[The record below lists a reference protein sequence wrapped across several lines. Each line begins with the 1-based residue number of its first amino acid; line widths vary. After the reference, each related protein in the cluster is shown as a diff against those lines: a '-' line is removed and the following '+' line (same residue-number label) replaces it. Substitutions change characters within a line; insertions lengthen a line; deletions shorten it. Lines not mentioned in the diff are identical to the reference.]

1 MYSISGGNKVAYLK
15 TVQATRAFLTS
26 FPFTPLIPPIDCG
39 HHIWKPPYLISFE
52 VILGDTIPVHPHDI
66 PIDVDHGVADDVAGA
81 VAIFGAPAKHVKAA
95 LEEEAP
101 HADREALPVDHG
113 VPVQN
118 LAGLEDTIHTTERGV
133 PSVAKFCYVFPCECE
148 GLPGQ

>member
-1 MYSISGGNKVAYLK
+1 MEA
-15 TVQATRAFLTS
+15 
-26 FPFTPLIPPIDCG
+26 
-39 HHIWKPPYLISFE
+39 PYLVSFE
-52 VILGDTIPVHPHDI
+52 VVLGDTIPVHPHDI

-81 VAIFGAPAKHVKAA
+81 VAISGAPAKHVKAA

-133 PSVAKFCYVFPCECE
+133 PSVARFCYVFPCELRGPAWAVGSYSNSQSARGTSQNIIFKTLRRIGCPA
-148 GLPGQ
+148 L